1 MMLLLTAPVS
11 LQSLLLAN
19 PNTLDYFQTDQITN
33 LGSSYSYMYIPRAL
47 ENGNIGGDPTIPLLH
62 IEMEPTSK
70 EGRSR
75 PNVSFF
81 KTSSYSP
88 S

>member
-47 ENGNIGGDPTIPLLH
+47 ENGNIGGTLLFRSSILKWNPPRKRVARPT
-62 IEMEPTSK
+62 
-70 EGRSR
+70 
-75 PNVSFF
+75 VSFF